1 MKARQSSVSI
11 TYDGKST
18 SVLNLNKTAFTFTD
32 PASGEADSL
41 DITFFERSAS
51 AVSGGKVEVNKPLS
65 ATIALTNWATQ
76 GDNRTLDCG
85 DFLVDSVSYS
95 GWPWTGTVKAVSVP
109 ANTGFRQTKRTKVW
123 EKATVQKIG
132 QEIASNAGIELLWDV
147 EGDDPQITTL
157 EQSETTDCE
166 FYMNLCKTYGLSM
179 KVYSNKIVV
188 YSRTEYKK
196 KDAVCTI
203 YPHQILSWSWSQNL
217 AGTYTGGE
225 YTYTQPKTNKEIKVT
240 LGTADRLLKMTGKAD
255 DEADAQKKLQ
265 AGIDEANHGA
275 TKLSL
280 TVKGKLLVSGQN
292 VEVSLGALSG
302 KYFTDTTTHNLGS
315 SGYTTD
321 LELSL
326 IE

>member
-11 TYDGKST
+11 TYDGKAA
-18 SVLNLNKTAFTFTD
+18 SVLNLNKTAFTYTD
-32 PASGEADSL
+32 PASGEADGL

-51 AVSGGKVEVNKPLS
+51 AVSGGKMEVNKPLS
-65 ATIALTNWATQ
+65 ATIALTNWAAQ

-85 DFLVDSVSYS
+85 DFLVDRVSYS

-132 QEIASNAGIELLWDV
+132 QEIASNAGIKLLWDV

-179 KVYSNKIVV
+179 KVYSKKIVV

-275 TKLSL
+275 TKSDRQ
-280 TVKGKLLVSGQN
+280 GQAPCFRP
-292 VEVSLGALSG
+292 ERGSFPWSALREILHRHHHPQPR
-302 KYFTDTTTHNLGS
+302 FQRLHDRP
-315 SGYTTD
+315 
-321 LELSL
+321 
-326 IE
+326 

>member
-11 TYDGKST
+11 TYDGKTT
-18 SVLNLNKTAFTFTD
+18 SVLNLKKTAFTYTD

-41 DITFFERSAS
+41 DITFFERSTS
-51 AVSGGKVEVNKPLS
+51 AASGGKLEVNKPLS
-65 ATIALTNWATQ
+65 AIIALTNWAAQ
-76 GDNRTLDCG
+76 GDNRTLNCG
-85 DFLVDSVSYS
+85 DFLVDNVSYS

-166 FYMNLCKTYGLSM
+166 FYMSLCQTYGLSM
-179 KVYSNKIVV
+179 KVYSSKIVV

-196 KDAVCTI
+196 KDVVGTI

-240 LGTADRLLKMTGKAD
+240 LGTTDRLLKMTGKAD
-255 DEADAQKKLQ
+255 DQADAQKKLQ

-280 TVKGKLLVSGQN
+280 TIKGRFLVSSQN
-292 VEVSLGALSG
+292 VNISLGALSG
-302 KYFTDTTTHNLGS
+302 KYFIDTTTHNLGS